1 MASFK
6 RHQQHKDVPYDEG
19 CGGLMWDCWGGT
31 SGIEW
36 AIRKLEQI
44 DKNNNMAEKK
54 KYYGDEEHDY
64 HFNFTSDMMEKL
76 HSEGMLEVK
85 VEKDGDEMLILFTFE
100 GEGREEEVII
110 DKNDD
115 KMIASMLD
123 EELDEYINKL
133 TDSIKKL
140 LIVTGKQK

>member
-1 MASFK
+1 
-6 RHQQHKDVPYDEG
+6 
-19 CGGLMWDCWGGT
+19 
-31 SGIEW
+31 
-36 AIRKLEQI
+36 
-44 DKNNNMAEKK
+44 
-54 KYYGDEEHDY
+54 
-64 HFNFTSDMMEKL
+64 MMEKL

-140 LIVTGKQK
+140 

>member
-1 MASFK
+1 
-6 RHQQHKDVPYDEG
+6 
-19 CGGLMWDCWGGT
+19 
-31 SGIEW
+31 
-36 AIRKLEQI
+36 
-44 DKNNNMAEKK
+44 
-54 KYYGDEEHDY
+54 
-64 HFNFTSDMMEKL
+64 
-76 HSEGMLEVK
+76 MLEVK

-140 LIVTGKQK
+140 